1 MASTTSTFGPI
12 LRPEQLGDLV
22 VKPLIQESVAGQ
34 VLTSVTTAS
43 HQYRVPVVTS
53 DPQAQFVAEGAEIPT
68 SDAEVDE
75 VISTPAKLAA
85 LTVISR
91 ELAND
96 SSPAAANAVGQG
108 ISRDL
113 IRKTDQAL
121 FSASTTDGPAGIPG
135 LSGVSTID
143 AGSTYTSIDAFSD
156 AIYAAEQVNATISAF
171 VTNPATAMTL
181 SKLKTAANYNT
192 PLLQPDPT
200 TPGKRQILGVK
211 LLTSPHV
218 STTDNVVWAIS
229 KQYAYFVVRE
239 SAEVLTDSS
248 VFFTSDRVAVR
259 GIVRLGFA
267 FPHPPSIV
275 KISTSTTTA

>member
-12 LRPEQLGDLV
+12 LRPEQLGELV
-22 VKPLIQESVAGQ
+22 VKPLIQESIAGQ

-43 HQYRVPVVTS
+43 HQYRVPVVAA
-53 DPQAQFVAEGAEIPT
+53 DPQAKFVAEGAEIPT

-96 SSPAAANAVGQG
+96 SSPAAADAVGAG

-121 FSASTTDGPAGIPG
+121 FSVSTTDGPAGIPG
-135 LSGVSTID
+135 LSGVSTVD
-143 AGSTYTSIDAFSD
+143 AGTAYTNIDPFSD
-156 AIYAAEQVNATISAF
+156 ALYTAEQVNATISAF
-171 VTNPATAMTL
+171 VTAPQTAMVL
-181 SKLKTAANYNT
+181 SKLKEQSGSNK
-192 PLLQPDPT
+192 PLLGADPT
-200 TPGKRQILGVK
+200 APGKRQILGVP
-211 LLTSPHV
+211 LLTSPYV
-218 STTDNVVWAIS
+218 DTTDNVVWAIA

-239 SAEVLTDSS
+239 SAEVLTDAS

-275 KISTSTTTA
+275 RIATSTA